1 MKQYRHR
8 RTANPS
14 HVFPTLEPGELSVN
28 TANRQ
33 LAVGDANVVGV
44 GTPLPL
50 LAVRYFDVRG
60 IYAVGDH
67 VVQAGVL
74 YRCIVAHGPAAF
86 DPAHFGAAAG
96 SGGGGLTIS
105 DTPPGTPTDGML
117 WWESDTGKLYV
128 RYNDGVGA
136 AQWVEAVAVP
146 QIDTSSFTTK
156 TYVDAADALKVAK
169 AGDTMTGDLTITR
182 PTSAFINLDKQVNSG
197 QRAAVVGSMNGL
209 NRWRISLGTGTAESG
224 SNVGSDLTITS
235 YNDAGAPTSDCLAI
249 NRATFLTTLSGDLTV
264 TKASP
269 GINLNKAGGNSAFIN
284 GMQGTSPR
292 WGIVPGNN
300 TTESGGNS
308 GSDFLLARYD
318 DAGVYIDNPIFIPR
332 STGLIEVKAN
342 PTAPLGVATKQYVD
356 AGVRAI
362 NYLNTTAYTFIL
374 SDTGKLV
381 LLNNTGNLAQSA
393 TVPPNSAVAFPLG
406 AQIDLIVT
414 ATNVVTTI
422 VPGAGVTIWSEGSK
436 RKLPMSGSGATL
448 IKVAQDFWTL
458 NGSLIA

>member
-156 TYVDAADALKVAK
+156 TYVDAADALKADKTYVDAADAALSTSVAGKLAK
-169 AGDTMTGDLTITR
+169 AGDTMTGDLTIAKSTPLMILNDTGGVVADVRFNRNGGRRWLTR
-182 PTSAFINLDKQVNSG
+182 MD
-197 QRAAVVGSMNGL
+197 GS
-209 NRWRISLGTGTAESG
+209 
-224 SNVGSDLTITS
+224 
-235 YNDAGAPTSDCLAI
+235 
-249 NRATFLTTLSGDLTV
+249 
-264 TKASP
+264 
-269 GINLNKAGGNSAFIN
+269 
-284 GMQGTSPR
+284 
-292 WGIVPGNN
+292 
-300 TTESGGNS
+300 TESGGNQ
-308 GSDFLLARYD
+308 GSQFQLIAYAD
-318 DAGVYIDNPIFIPR
+318 DGTSVSAVVL
-332 STGLIEVKAN
+332 TGNRVDGRLSVFADPN
-342 PTAPLGVATKQYVD
+342 VPLGVATKQYVD
-356 AGVRAI
+356 AGVRAY
-362 NYLNTTAYTFIL
+362 NATNTTAYTFVL
-374 SDTGKLV
+374 SDTGRFV
-381 LLNNTGNLAQSA
+381 SFYNSSNSAVTA
-393 TVPPNSAVAFPLG
+393 TVPPNSAVPFIVG
-406 AQIDLIVT
+406 AQIDLMVT
-414 ATNVVTTI
+414 MVNSTTI
-422 VPGAGVTIWSEGSK
+422 VPGAGVTIYSENSK
-436 RKLPMSGSGATL
+436 RKLPMLGSCGTL
-448 IKVAQDFWTL
+448 TKVATDIWVL
-458 NGSLIA
+458 CGSLIA

>member
-44 GTPLPL
+44 GTPLPM
-50 LAVRYFDVRG
+50 LAVRYFDARG

-156 TYVDAADALKVAK
+156 TYVDAADALKADKTYVDAADAALSTSVAGKVAK
-169 AGDTMTGDLTITR
+169 AGDTMTGDLTINKATPAFILDKTVSGLESQIWGKTAGVNR
-182 PTSAFINLDKQVNSG
+182 WKMALGDASPETGSQTGSAFTLHSRSDD
-197 QRAAVVGSMNGL
+197 GSL
-209 NRWRISLGTGTAESG
+209 RQLVLTA
-224 SNVGSDLTITS
+224 
-235 YNDAGAPTSDCLAI
+235 
-249 NRATFLTTLSGDLTV
+249 
-264 TKASP
+264 
-269 GINLNKAGGNSAFIN
+269 
-284 GMQGTSPR
+284 PR
-292 WGIVPGNN
+292 
-300 TTESGGNS
+300 
-308 GSDFLLARYD
+308 D
-318 DAGVYIDNPIFIPR
+318 
-332 STGLIEVKAN
+332 TGLLSVAGD
-342 PTAPLGVATKQYVD
+342 PTALLGVATKQYVD
-356 AGVRAI
+356 KGVRDYNAT
-362 NYLNTTAYTFIL
+362 NTTAYTFVL
-374 SDTGKLV
+374 TDTGKFV
-381 LLNNTGNLAQSA
+381 SFYNSGNLAVNA
-393 TVPPNSAVAFPLG
+393 TVPPNSAVPFIVG
-406 AQIDLIVT
+406 AQIDLMVT
-414 ATNVVTTI
+414 MVNSTTI
-422 VPGAGVTIWSEGSK
+422 VPGAGVTIYSENSK
-436 RKLPMSGSGATL
+436 RKLPMLGSCGTL
-448 IKVAQDFWTL
+448 TKVATDIWVL
-458 NGSLIA
+458 CGSLIA

>member
-8 RTANPS
+8 RSANPS

-33 LAVGDANVVGV
+33 LAAGDANAVGV

-67 VVQAGVL
+67 VVNAGTL

-156 TYVDAADALKVAK
+156 TYVDAADALKADKTYVDAADAALSTSVAGKVAK
-169 AGDTMTGDLTITR
+169 AGDTM
-182 PTSAFINLDKQVNSG
+182 
-197 QRAAVVGSMNGL
+197 
-209 NRWRISLGTGTAESG
+209 
-224 SNVGSDLTITS
+224 
-235 YNDAGAPTSDCLAI
+235 
-249 NRATFLTTLSGDLTV
+249 SGDLAIA
-264 TKASP
+264 KANP
-269 GINLNKAGGNSAFIN
+269 GINLNKPASGSTNYIN
-284 GMQGTSPR
+284 GMTNNLRR
-292 WGIVPGNN
+292 WALVLGNN
-300 TTESGGNS
+300 GAEGALNV
-308 GSDFLLARYD
+308 GSDFVLSRHDNAGNWIEDPIVIDRSSGLVTLAHD
-318 DAGVYIDNPIFIPR
+318 PINP
-332 STGLIEVKAN
+332 LHA
-342 PTAPLGVATKQYVD
+342 ATKQYVD

-362 NYLNTTAYTFIL
+362 NYTNTTAYTFIL

-393 TVPPNSAVAFPLG
+393 TVPANATVAFAIG
-406 AQIDLIVT
+406 AQIDLCVT

-422 VPGAGVTIWSEGSK
+422 APAAGVTIWSEGSK
-436 RKLPMSGSGATL
+436 RKLPMSGSCATL
-448 IKVAQDFWTL
+448 IKIGADMWSL
-458 NGSLIA
+458 SGSLIA

>member
-50 LAVRYFDVRG
+50 LAVRYFDARG

-67 VVQAGVL
+67 VVNAGTL

-105 DTPPGTPTDGML
+105 DTPPATPTDGML

-156 TYVDAADALKVAK
+156 TYVDAADALKADKTYVDAADAALSTSVAGK
-169 AGDTMTGDLTITR
+169 ISKLGDTMTGDLT
-182 PTSAFINLDKQVNSG
+182 VNKAN
-197 QRAAVVGSMNGL
+197 AAVVLKTPDATTQPQLQMAQGAL
-209 NRWRISLGTGTAESG
+209 QRWALSSG
-224 SNVGSDLTITS
+224 
-235 YNDAGAPTSDCLAI
+235 
-249 NRATFLTTLSGDLTV
+249 
-264 TKASP
+264 P
-269 GINLNKAGGNSAFIN
+269 G
-284 GMQGTSPR
+284 P
-292 WGIVPGNN
+292 
-300 TTESGGNS
+300 
-308 GSDFLLARYD
+308 GSDFGIARFN
-318 DAGVYIDNPIFIPR
+318 DAGVYVDTPIGVVR
-332 STGLIEVKAN
+332 SDGRVYLTQDPN
-342 PTAPLGVATKQYVD
+342 APLGVATKQYVD
-356 AGVRAI
+356 KGVRDYNAT
-362 NYLNTTAYTFIL
+362 NTTAYTFVL
-374 SDTGKLV
+374 TDTGKFV
-381 LLNNTGNLAQSA
+381 SFYNSGNLAVNA
-393 TVPPNSAVAFPLG
+393 TVPPNSAVPFIVG
-406 AQIDLIVT
+406 AQIDLMVT
-414 ATNVVTTI
+414 MVNSTTI
-422 VPGAGVTIWSEGSK
+422 VPGAGVTIYSENSK
-436 RKLPMSGSGATL
+436 RKLPMLGSCGTL
-448 IKVAQDFWTL
+448 TKVATDIWVL
-458 NGSLIA
+458 CGSLIA